1 MSGPVICFGQQ
12 PCGFFPKRFL
22 FSKIETARRLQKE
35 IGGTVVYFFHDSDHD
50 FRETRTVLRH
60 RKTDEP
66 FEFNFSFENQVQ
78 RKHSPLYLKRVVREW
93 HEKTTR
99 QLPPYVDR
107 EAVSLFSGNQAPNV
121 ADFCLEMYE
130 RMGLLEGIRVMRS
143 SDPGF
148 RRSACSSE
156 FVSKG
161 EFFVDVPYQNE
172 IVRARWKNEKLALF
186 KGGDVSIELPHTEF
200 GKEQISPTRDSRFLW
215 MQSVIGCT
223 HYVCGLGEQA
233 YMHTDEAPEGKFVVR
248 DSIDRSD
255 EAYVG

>member
-1 MSGPVICFGQQ
+1 MKDPVICFGQQ
-12 PCGFFPKRFL
+12 PCGFLPKRFL
-22 FSKIETARRLQKE
+22 VSKIETAKRLQQE

-66 FEFNFSFENQVQ
+66 FEFNFSFENQIQ
-78 RKHSPLYLKRVVREW
+78 RKHSPLYLKRVVLEW
-93 HEKTTR
+93 HEKTAR
-99 QLPPYVDR
+99 QLLPYLDR
-107 EAVSLFSGNQAPNV
+107 EAVSLFSSVVAPNV

-130 RMGLLEGIRVMRS
+130 RTGLLEGIRVVRS
-143 SDPGF
+143 SDPEL
-148 RRSACSSE
+148 RRAACSISD
-156 FVSKG
+156 
-161 EFFVDVPYQNE
+161 FFVDVSYQDE
-172 IVRARWKNEKLALF
+172 IVRARWKGEKLTLF
-186 KGGDVSIELPHTEF
+186 KGGDVSIELPLTEF
-200 GKEQISPTRDSRFLW
+200 GKEQISPARDSRFLW

-233 YMHTDEAPEGKFVVR
+233 YMRMDEAPEVTFVAR

>member
-1 MSGPVICFGQQ
+1 MKDPVICFGQQ

-22 FSKIETARRLQKE
+22 VSKISTARRLQKE
-35 IGGTVVYFFHDSDHD
+35 IGGTIVYFFHDSDHD

-66 FEFNFSFENQVQ
+66 YEFNFSFENQIQ

-93 HEKTTR
+93 HEKTGR
-99 QLPPYVDR
+99 QLAAYVDR
-107 EAVSLFSGNQAPNV
+107 ETVSRFCGVDAPNV

-130 RMGLLEGIRVMRS
+130 QMGLLAGIQVMRS
-143 SDPGF
+143 SDPSF
-148 RRSACSSE
+148 RRAACS
-156 FVSKG
+156 VSD
-161 EFFVDVPYQNE
+161 FFVDVPYQGE
-172 IVRARWKNEKLALF
+172 IVRARCKAERLTLF
-186 KGGDVSIELPHTEF
+186 KGGDVSIELPRREF

-233 YMHTDEAPEGKFVVR
+233 YMRMEEAPEVTFVVR
-248 DSIDRSD
+248 DIIDRSD

>member
-1 MSGPVICFGQQ
+1 MTEPVICFGQQ

-22 FSKIETARRLQKE
+22 FSKIQTAKRLQSE

-66 FEFNFSFENQVQ
+66 FEFNFSFENQIQ
-78 RKHSPLYLKRVVREW
+78 RRHSPLYLKRVVRHW

-99 QLPPYVDR
+99 QLPPYVDA
-107 EAVSLFSGNQAPNV
+107 EAVSLFAGIDTPSV

-130 RMGLLEGIRVMRS
+130 GMGLLEGVQVVRS
-143 SDPGF
+143 SDPEF
-148 RRSACSSE
+148 RRAACA
-156 FVSKG
+156 VSD
-161 EFFVDVPYQNE
+161 FFVDVPYEGE
-172 IVRARWKNEKLALF
+172 IVRARWKGEKLTLF
-186 KGGDVSIELPHTEF
+186 KGGDVSIELPRTEF
-200 GKEQISPTRDSRFLW
+200 GKEQISPSRDSRFLW

-233 YMHTDEAPEGKFVVR
+233 YMRMDEAPEVTFVVR

>member
-1 MSGPVICFGQQ
+1 MSSPVICFGQQ

-22 FSKIETARRLQKE
+22 VSKIETARRLQLE

-66 FEFNFSFENQVQ
+66 YEFNFSFENQIQ

-93 HEKTTR
+93 HEKTSR
-99 QLPPYVDR
+99 QLACYLDR
-107 EAVSLFSGNQAPNV
+107 DTLSSFSGVDAPNV

-130 RMGLLEGIRVMRS
+130 RMGLLEGIRVVRS
-143 SDPGF
+143 SDPEV
-148 RRSACSSE
+148 RRSACSISD
-156 FVSKG
+156 
-161 EFFVDVPYQNE
+161 FFVDVPYQDE
-172 IVRARWKNEKLALF
+172 IVRARWKNEKLTLY
-186 KGGDVSIELPHTEF
+186 KGGDISIELPAAEF
-200 GKEQISPTRDSRFLW
+200 GKEQISPARDTRFLW

-233 YMHTDEAPEGKFVVR
+233 YMRMDEAPEVTFVAR
-248 DSIDRSD
+248 DTIDRSD

>member
-1 MSGPVICFGQQ
+1 VKEPVICFGQQ

-22 FSKIETARRLQKE
+22 FSKIETARRLQSE
-35 IGGTVVYFFHDSDHD
+35 IGGTVVFFLHDSDHD

-66 FEFNFSFENQVQ
+66 FEFNFSFENQIQ

-99 QLPPYVDR
+99 QLPCYVDS
-107 EAVSLFSGNQAPNV
+107 EAVSLFGGLDAPSV
-121 ADFCLEMYE
+121 ADFCLEMYQG
-130 RMGLLEGIRVMRS
+130 MGLLEGIRIVRS
-143 SDPGF
+143 SDPEF
-148 RRSACSSE
+148 RRAACA
-156 FVSKG
+156 VSD
-161 EFFVDVPYQNE
+161 FFVDVPYE
-172 IVRARWKNEKLALF
+172 GEVVRARWKGEKLSLF
-186 KGGDVSIELPHTEF
+186 KGGDVSIELPRIEF
-200 GKEQISPTRDSRFLW
+200 GKEQISPSRDSRFEW

-233 YMHTDEAPEGKFVVR
+233 YMRMDEAPEVNFVVR
-248 DSIDRSD
+248 DIIDRSD